1 MSTANV
7 TWGSPRIVGELRKLR
22 SDVAKSTVDKY
33 LVRSRKPLSPTWK
46 SFLNNHAKDTV
57 SLDFLVVPTVRFNM
71 LYVLVILIDHRRKVV
86 HFNVTEHLTAHWTG
100 QQIIEAFPYPS
111 TPKYLILD
119 RDGIHGN
126 QFRKRVQNMGIE
138 EVLTALRSPWQNAFV
153 ERMLGSPQRE
163 DSCHLA
169 LNRTRSGLR
178 STAITAPSP
187 LLRMTPPLCCAW
199 VLWPLRGRRLS
210 FFLNIATAA

>member
-1 MSTANV
+1 
-7 TWGSPRIVGELRKLR
+7 
-22 SDVAKSTVDKY
+22 
-33 LVRSRKPLSPTWK
+33 
-46 SFLNNHAKDTV
+46 
-57 SLDFLVVPTVRFNM
+57 M

-153 ERMLGSPQRE
+153 ERMIGSIRAGLPGPYR
-163 DSCHLA
+163 
-169 LNRTRSGLR
+169 RTERA
-178 STAITAPSP
+178 TFETDPE
-187 LLRMTPPLCCAW
+187 
-199 VLWPLRGRRLS
+199 RL
-210 FFLNIATAA
+210 F